1 MRLQEKYHQTTY
13 WSCVT
18 IQTDVHCG
26 WHEPILAGGSEIA
39 AAPGVNARREEGR
52 RVGVLV
58 ALVGLG
64 LGAALR

>member
-26 WHEPILAGGSEIA
+26 WHEPILAGGDEIA

-52 RVGVLV
+52 RVGI
-58 ALVGLG
+58 LVGLMG
-64 LGAALR
+64 LAVEFFLR